1 MIALALCNTVRV
13 SKKDATLS
21 NDTMNHTQ
29 QKQDKHRI
37 YEYTASSPD
46 EKALVEAC
54 QRYGVIFTGV
64 RHDWAEV
71 VVCGKLQK
79 YKQLH
84 MLDFDPTRK
93 RMSVIIED
101 EKGSKYVL
109 SKGAETAILP
119 RCRSGDVESVERHIT
134 DYAKVCITIIIVMVV
149 FELC

>member
-13 SKKDATLS
+13 AKKDAALN
-21 NDTMNHTQ
+21 NDTMNRTQ

-71 VVCGKLQK
+71 LVCGKLQK
-79 YKQLH
+79 YKQRH

-134 DYAKVCITIIIVMVV
+134 DYAKVCITVIVVMVV
-149 FELC
+149 F